1 MLARRKALL
10 TLFATVAAL
19 LSAPGAAEAAEA
31 PAASTDQI
39 AAAVTQAPAE
49 PWVPGAGAPAAG
61 SGKMIEVGLG
71 LDCGKL
77 VGKARTY
84 ATEHDICPDGPS
96 ANTVTEGPCGKA
108 WLFVVDDVPGDR
120 IGRINFGATSTL
132 GPIAWR
138 NFYVPWAYTPQGAGL
153 PETGTIADVG
163 AVFSSTYDISYV
175 RGGLLGTAGAQLTGN
190 VLLAWGATCS
200 VLPPYPQDFKP
211 VT

>member
-1 MLARRKALL
+1 
-10 TLFATVAAL
+10 
-19 LSAPGAAEAAEA
+19 
-31 PAASTDQI
+31 
-39 AAAVTQAPAE
+39 
-49 PWVPGAGAPAAG
+49 
-61 SGKMIEVGLG
+61 

-84 ATEHDICPDGPS
+84 ATTHEICPDGPS

-138 NFYVPWAYTPQGAGL
+138 NFYVPWAYTPQGPGL
-153 PETGTIADVG
+153 PDTGTIADVG
-163 AVFSSTYDISYV
+163 PVFSSTHDISYV
-175 RGGLLGTAGAQLTGN
+175 RSGVLGTAGAQLTGN
-190 VLLAWGATCS
+190 VLLAWGASCS
-200 VLPPYPQDFKP
+200 VLQPYPQDFKP